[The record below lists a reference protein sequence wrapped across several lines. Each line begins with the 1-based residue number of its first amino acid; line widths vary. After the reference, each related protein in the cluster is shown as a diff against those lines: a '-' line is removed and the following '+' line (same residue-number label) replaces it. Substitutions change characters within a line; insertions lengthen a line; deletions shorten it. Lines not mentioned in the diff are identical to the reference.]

1 MKDLGKLFSRPYSA
15 ANTQDAEQLQ
25 QQQLTANIQSVMAT
39 ATGPYIASSSS
50 AAEKQ
55 RNKSLKANRSMNPA
69 GILSSFFNERK
80 TNKRAR
86 SPKCAFLL
94 LALGVLAITTAVLVK
109 IFQPYDLIFKWKL
122 TMADDGEIF
131 NLWAKPPVD
140 LYIKIY
146 LFNITNAEAF
156 LAGRE
161 KMNVEQVGPYVYKE
175 IMTHENITFN
185 ANNTMSTT
193 PSHPLVWQ
201 EHMSEGH
208 KEDDEVVMLNIAMLA
223 ISHLTADKPLFLRMG
238 LRTLFATSKSQPIV
252 RMTAKEFMFGYSSS
266 LTTLGN
272 TFFSNWISFEKV
284 GLIDRMYDFSTD
296 YETFYTGATNPGISG
311 LYATYRGSTNLPQW
325 DGEHCSN
332 IELASDGTKFKSF
345 IQPND
350 TIKFFRKSMCR
361 PINLYRTG
369 EPQTYGSLT
378 GYKYVFEENAFDNGI
393 NNEANKCFCRKGK
406 CQPQGLIDVTD
417 CYYGFPISLSFPHFM
432 HGDPG
437 LLNNITGVEPDEK
450 KFASAFVVQPD
461 SGLPLSI
468 SAKVQ
473 INMHFDDMNA
483 FRQVSRFSH
492 LTIPML
498 WFDIM
503 MPELPE
509 SLDTRFNFYLNI
521 LPYLD
526 ILGYWGSLVLGIA
539 LLLYAVTRA
548 TLRMSNLSQLNKI
561 SDGKYSKV
569 NMLRGV
575 ANTHCND
582 VYKPCE
588 MKLLHQHE
596 KAQHLPHEN
605 DVIRRHDD
613 DDMEAGV
620 DLLYKEMAS
629 SQPRHSSF
637 ALELEPAISY
647 SESGDDDDDDDSNS
661 LTSSSLCSHNSS
673 TCPCL
678 LEQRQGGEADVA
690 QSSISKNSSDEGY
703 AVTPSETSI
712 NVDMIESNQNQQT
725 NTALSID
732 AKTASKQT
740 TTSNRTPNSIDDGA
754 ALRYTGSSAASSS
767 RSANSNSNY
776 TV

>member
-1 MKDLGKLFSRPYSA
+1 MFITLSR
-15 ANTQDAEQLQ
+15 
-25 QQQLTANIQSVMAT
+25 
-39 ATGPYIASSSS
+39 
-50 AAEKQ
+50 
-55 RNKSLKANRSMNPA
+55 
-69 GILSSFFNERK
+69 
-80 TNKRAR
+80 
-86 SPKCAFLL
+86 AFLL

-122 TMADDGEIF
+122 QMSEDGEIF

-201 EHMSEGH
+201 EHMSEGN
-208 KEDDEVVMLNIAMLA
+208 KEDDQVVMLNIAMLA

-238 LRTLFATSKSQPIV
+238 LRTLFATSKSQPLV

-272 TFFSNWISFEKV
+272 TFFSKWISFEKV

-296 YETFYTGATNPGISG
+296 YETFYTGATNAGISG

-345 IQPND
+345 IQPNE

-369 EPQTYGSLT
+369 EPQTHGSLT
-378 GYKYVFEENAFDNGI
+378 GYKYVFEENAFDNGAT
-393 NNEANKCFCRKGK
+393 NEANKCFCRKGK
-406 CQPQGLIDVTD
+406 CQPRGLIDVTD
-417 CYYGFPISLSFPHFM
+417 CYYGFPISLSYPHFM
-432 HGDPG
+432 HGDTG
-437 LLNNITGVEPDEK
+437 LLDNITGMQPDEQ
-450 KFASAFVVQPD
+450 KFASAFVIQPQ

-473 INMHFDDMNA
+473 INMHFDDLST

-492 LTIPML
+492 LTVPML

-509 SLDTRFNFYLNI
+509 SLDSRFNFYLNI

-526 ILGYWGSLVLGIA
+526 ILGYWGSLALGVA
-539 LLLYAVTRA
+539 LLVYAVTRA
-548 TLRMSNLSQLNKI
+548 TLRMSNIAQMNQI
-561 SDGKYSKV
+561 SDGKYNKV
-569 NMLRGV
+569 NILRGV
-575 ANTHCND
+575 SNVHD

-588 MKLLHQHE
+588 MKLLHQNEKSPQMHE
-596 KAQHLPHEN
+596 SN
-605 DVIRRHDD
+605 IITRHDD
-613 DDMEAGV
+613 MDMEASA
-620 DLLYKEMAS
+620 DLLYKELAAT
-629 SQPRHSSF
+629 QQRQGSF
-637 ALELEPAISY
+637 ALDLEPAISG
-647 SESGDDDDDDDSNS
+647 SESGDDDFESNS
-661 LTSSSLCSHNSS
+661 SSSSLLCSHNSA

-678 LEQRQGGEADVA
+678 LAQRQSVA
-690 QSSISKNSSDEGY
+690 NETESDECTGSLSSGGD
-703 AVTPSETSI
+703 AEHSTNETFATH
-712 NVDMIESNQNQQT
+712 VDNQIKT
-725 NTALSID
+725 NNALSIG
-732 AKTASKQT
+732 AKTATNHTIINTNKSIEQAID
-740 TTSNRTPNSIDDGA
+740 NSHS
-754 ALRYTGSSAASSS
+754 GSS
-767 RSANSNSNY
+767 RQNVNTEN
-776 TV
+776 TMQIV

>member
-1 MKDLGKLFSRPYSA
+1 MSLVGAISRVICKYVEWIRRKFES
-15 ANTQDAEQLQ
+15 EWC
-25 QQQLTANIQSVMAT
+25 
-39 ATGPYIASSSS
+39 
-50 AAEKQ
+50 
-55 RNKSLKANRSMNPA
+55 KA
-69 GILSSFFNERK
+69 
-80 TNKRAR
+80 TNKG
-86 SPKCAFLL
+86 AFLL

-122 TMADDGEIF
+122 VMEDKGEIF
-131 NLWAKPPVD
+131 DLWAKPPVD

-185 ANNTMSTT
+185 ANNTMSTR

-201 EHMSEGH
+201 EHLSEGH

-223 ISHLTADKPLFLRMG
+223 ISHLTADKPYFLRMG

-345 IQPND
+345 IQPNE

-417 CYYGFPISLSFPHFM
+417 CYYGFPISLSYPHFM

-437 LLNNITGVEPDEK
+437 LLNNITGLEPNEEK
-450 KFASAFVVQPD
+450 LSSAFVVQPQ

-492 LTIPML
+492 LTVPML

-526 ILGYWGSLVLGIA
+526 IIGYWGSLVVGIA

-575 ANTHCND
+575 NNVHCND

-596 KAQHLPHEN
+596 KSQQASAHETN
-605 DVIRRHDD
+605 VITRHDD
-613 DDMEAGV
+613 EVMQAGV
-620 DLLYKEMAS
+620 DLLYKEMAA
-629 SQPRHSSF
+629 SQQRHSSF
-637 ALELEPAISY
+637 ALELEPALSY
-647 SESGDDDDDDDSNS
+647 SESDDDDDDDDDVSNS
-661 LTSSSLCSHNSS
+661 SASSSLCSHNSS

-678 LEQRQGGEADVA
+678 LEQRQGAETEGELEAAAAAGA
-690 QSSISKNSSDEGY
+690 QQLSNGQISSSTLGGY
-703 AVTPSETSI
+703 AVASNETSI
-712 NVDMIESNQNQQT
+712 NIDIIDSNQTQHR
-725 NTALSID
+725 NTALSTD
-732 AKTASKQT
+732 AKPAHTTEVAATADNNK
-740 TTSNRTPNSIDDGA
+740 TPNSINNVA
-754 ALRYTGSSAASSS
+754 QQHNHSSSSSSSSAGASSS
-767 RSANSNSNY
+767 RSAKTESIY

>member
-1 MKDLGKLFSRPYSA
+1 MFITLSR
-15 ANTQDAEQLQ
+15 
-25 QQQLTANIQSVMAT
+25 
-39 ATGPYIASSSS
+39 
-50 AAEKQ
+50 
-55 RNKSLKANRSMNPA
+55 
-69 GILSSFFNERK
+69 
-80 TNKRAR
+80 
-86 SPKCAFLL
+86 AFLL
-94 LALGVLAITTAVLVK
+94 LALGILAISTAVLVK

-122 TMADDGEIF
+122 TMEEDGEIF

-161 KMNVEQVGPYVYKE
+161 KMNVQQVGPYVYKE

-185 ANNTMSTT
+185 ANNTMSTK

-201 EHMSEGH
+201 EHLSEGH
-208 KEDDEVVMLNIAMLA
+208 KEDDQVVMLNIAMLA
-223 ISHLTADKPLFLRMG
+223 ISHLTADKPIFLRMG
-238 LRTLFATSKSQPIV
+238 LRTLLATSKSQPIV
-252 RMTAKEFMFGYSSS
+252 RMTAKEFMFGYQSS

-311 LYATYRGSTNLPQW
+311 LYATYRGKTNLPQW

-345 IQPND
+345 IQPNE

-361 PINLYRTG
+361 PINLYRSG
-369 EPQTYGSLT
+369 EPEKYGSLT
-378 GYKYVFEENAFDNGI
+378 GYKYVFEENAFDNGV

-417 CYYGFPISLSFPHFM
+417 CYYGFPISLSYPHFM
-432 HGDPG
+432 NGDAG
-437 LLNNITGVEPDEK
+437 LLNNITGMEPDEK
-450 KFASAFVVQPD
+450 KFSSAFVVQPE

-473 INMHFDDMNA
+473 INMHFDDLSA
-483 FRQVSRFSH
+483 FRPVSRFSH
-492 LTIPML
+492 LTVPML

-509 SLDTRFNFYLNI
+509 ALDTRFNFYLNI

-526 ILGYWGSLVLGIA
+526 ILGYWGSLLLGIA

-548 TLRMSNLSQLNKI
+548 TLRMSNLTQINNI

-569 NMLRGV
+569 NILRGV
-575 ANTHCND
+575 TNTVHCND

-596 KAQHLPHEN
+596 KHQQTLEDN
-605 DVIRRHDD
+605 DNIIKRHN
-613 DDMEAGV
+613 DMDMAAGV
-620 DLLYKEMAS
+620 DLLYKEMATA
-629 SQPRHSSF
+629 QQRQGSF
-637 ALELEPAISY
+637 ALEMEPALSG
-647 SESGDDDDDDDSNS
+647 SESGDDDVESNS
-661 LTSSSLCSHNSS
+661 SASSSLCSHNSS
-673 TCPCL
+673 TCSCL
-678 LEQRQGGEADVA
+678 TEQSRNGEMDRETTA
-690 QSSISKNSSDEGY
+690 N
-703 AVTPSETSI
+703 ETSI
-712 NVDMIESNQNQQT
+712 NVDIIESNQTQA

-732 AKTASKQT
+732 ANQAAQQT
-740 TTSNRTPNSIDDGA
+740 TTNNSRANSIEQQ
-754 ALRYTGSSAASSS
+754 LNNNS
-767 RSANSNSNY
+767 RLARHNVETAHKY

>member
-1 MKDLGKLFSRPYSA
+1 MFITLSR
-15 ANTQDAEQLQ
+15 
-25 QQQLTANIQSVMAT
+25 
-39 ATGPYIASSSS
+39 
-50 AAEKQ
+50 
-55 RNKSLKANRSMNPA
+55 
-69 GILSSFFNERK
+69 
-80 TNKRAR
+80 
-86 SPKCAFLL
+86 AFLL

-201 EHMSEGH
+201 EHLSEGR
-208 KEDDEVVMLNIAMLA
+208 KEDDQVVMLNIAMLA

-238 LRTLFATSKSQPIV
+238 LRTLFATSKSLPIV
-252 RMTAKEFMFGYSSS
+252 RMTAKEFMFGYQSS

-296 YETFYTGATNPGISG
+296 YETFYTGATNPAISG
-311 LYATYRGSTNLPQW
+311 LYATYRGKTNLPQW

-332 IELASDGTKFKSF
+332 IELASDGTKFRSF

-350 TIKFFRKSMCR
+350 SIKFFRKSMCR
-361 PINLYRTG
+361 PINLYRSG

-378 GYKYVFEENAFDNGI
+378 GYKYVFEENAFDNGV
-393 NNEANKCFCRKGK
+393 NNEANKCFCRKSK

-417 CYYGFPISLSFPHFM
+417 CYYGFPISLSYPHFM
-432 HGDPG
+432 HGDAG
-437 LLNNITGVEPDEK
+437 LLDNITGVQPDEQK
-450 KFASAFVVQPD
+450 YSSAFVVQPE

-473 INMHFDDMNA
+473 INMHFDDLST

-492 LTIPML
+492 LTVPML

-526 ILGYWGSLVLGIA
+526 ILGYWGSLLLGIA

-548 TLRMSNLSQLNKI
+548 TLRMSNLPQMNNI

-569 NMLRGV
+569 NILRGV
-575 ANTHCND
+575 TNVHCND

-588 MKLLHQHE
+588 MKLLHKHE
-596 KAQHLPHEN
+596 KNQQTLEDN
-605 DVIRRHDD
+605 VITRHDD
-613 DDMEAGV
+613 MDMEAGV
-620 DLLYKEMAS
+620 DLLYKEMAAT
-629 SQPRHSSF
+629 QQRQGSF
-637 ALELEPAISY
+637 ALELEPALSG
-647 SESGDDDDDDDSNS
+647 SESGDDDDVESNS
-661 LTSSSLCSHNSS
+661 SALSSLCSHNTS
-673 TCPCL
+673 TCTCSV
-678 LEQRQGGEADVA
+678 ERRQSGEFEVETTVNESTINADNIA
-690 QSSISKNSSDEGY
+690 IK
-703 AVTPSETSI
+703 
-712 NVDMIESNQNQQT
+712 QT
-725 NTALSID
+725 QANTALSID
-732 AKTASKQT
+732 AKQAVKQT
-740 TTSNRTPNSIDDGA
+740 TTNNSSANSIDQQQHNN
-754 ALRYTGSSAASSS
+754 SNNS
-767 RSANSNSNY
+767 RANSHKY

>member
-1 MKDLGKLFSRPYSA
+1 MKDFSKIFSRRYSA
-15 ANTQDAEQLQ
+15 VNVQDTE
-25 QQQLTANIQSVMAT
+25 QQQLSAQTTNSAT
-39 ATGPYIASSSS
+39 VASGPYVACSTSR
-50 AAEKQ
+50 AAERQ
-55 RNKSLKANRSMNPA
+55 QNKSLKANRKMNPA

-80 TNKRAR
+80 SNKRAR
-86 SPKCAFLL
+86 APKCAFLL
-94 LALGVLAITTAVLVK
+94 LALGILAISTAVLVK

-122 TMADDGEIF
+122 TMSDDGEIF

-185 ANNTMSTT
+185 ANNTMSTR

-201 EHMSEGH
+201 EHLSEGR
-208 KEDDEVVMLNIAMLA
+208 KEDDQVVMLNIAMLA

-238 LRTLFATSKSQPIV
+238 LRTLLATSKSQPLV
-252 RMTAKEFMFGYSSS
+252 RMTAKEFMFGYQTS

-296 YETFYTGATNPGISG
+296 YETFYTGATNPAISG
-311 LYATYRGSTNLPQW
+311 LYATYRGKTNLPQW

-345 IQPND
+345 IQPNE

-378 GYKYVFEENAFDNGI
+378 GYKYVFEENAFDNGA

-417 CYYGFPISLSFPHFM
+417 CYYGFPISLSYPHFM
-432 HGDPG
+432 NGDPG
-437 LLNNITGVEPDEK
+437 LLDNITGVEPDEK
-450 KFASAFVVQPD
+450 KYSSAFVVQPE

-473 INMHFDDMNA
+473 INMHFDDLSA

-492 LTIPML
+492 LTVPML

-509 SLDTRFNFYLNI
+509 ALDTRFNFYLNI

-526 ILGYWGSLVLGIA
+526 ILGYWGSLLLGIA

-548 TLRMSNLSQLNKI
+548 TLRMSNLTQMNNI
-561 SDGKYSKV
+561 SDGKYSKA
-569 NMLRGV
+569 NILRGV
-575 ANTHCND
+575 TNTVHCND

-596 KAQHLPHEN
+596 KHQQTLEDNIITRHN
-605 DVIRRHDD
+605 DM
-613 DDMEAGV
+613 DMSADV
-620 DLLYKEMAS
+620 DLLYKEMSTA
-629 SQPRHSSF
+629 QQRHGSF
-637 ALELEPAISY
+637 ALELEPALSG
-647 SESGDDDDDDDSNS
+647 SESGDDDVESNS
-661 LTSSSLCSHNSS
+661 SASSSLCSHNSS
-673 TCPCL
+673 TCSCVT
-678 LEQRQGGEADVA
+678 EQSQNGQKHAEATA
-690 QSSISKNSSDEGY
+690 N
-703 AVTPSETSI
+703 ETSI
-712 NVDMIESNQNQQT
+712 NVDIIESNQTQA
-725 NTALSID
+725 NTALSIN
-732 AKTASKQT
+732 ANQAAQQT
-740 TTSNRTPNSIDDGA
+740 TTNISRANNNEQQHKNNS
-754 ALRYTGSSAASSS
+754 RQS
-767 RSANSNSNY
+767 
-776 TV
+776 